1 MTDTDTTRG
10 DIATAL
16 PQKLRAVEQVSP
28 AFYERVGG
36 AGTVR
41 RIVDDLYAHVLSDRQ
56 LSPYFDGSDLPAL
69 KRHMVLILTGVLGGP
84 KGLAVRDLAAAHR
97 GLDISGEHYDRVG
110 HVLLGVLWENDAG
123 VDAVLHVA
131 RMLAAVKELLVPR
144 LGDEPARS
152 A

>member
-1 MTDTDTTRG
+1 MTDTDTARG
-10 DIATAL
+10 GITPAL
-16 PQKLRAVEQVSP
+16 PQKLRAADPESP
-28 AFYERVGG
+28 SFYARIGG
-36 AGTVR
+36 APTVR
-41 RIVDDLYAHVLSDRQ
+41 RIVDDLYIHVLSDRR

-69 KRHMVLILTGVLGGP
+69 KRHMVLLLTGVLGGP
-84 KGLAVRDLAAAHR
+84 KGRSAHDLVAAHR

-123 VDAVLHVA
+123 VDAVIHVA
-131 RMLAAVKELLVPR
+131 RVLAAVKELLVPG